1 LKATVDLKE
10 AISGAAIILNQARI
24 GGWPARLTDEVL
36 PVRFGAIGDESLG
49 IGGLR
54 AAMRTWPFVVQVSS
68 MILKYA
74 PNAWLLNL
82 TNPSDLVSRAWR
94 QAGCHQVLSLCDH
107 PQTLLREIAMLAE
120 IPEIAFRFGFLG
132 MTHVGWFMPPPDA
145 QLNRLLRKSPHLAS
159 WLQKW
164 NALPTHWRI
173 HLSDPDDLYL
183 HQRRNMGHRAR
194 ALKELAERLREL
206 IRKQDVEQYQAFLLT
221 RFPVWYSEI
230 VVPAIESLLGGKPAR
245 LIVGLP
251 NNGRLPEMNPNV
263 QVES

>member
-1 LKATVDLKE
+1 RLPLTRDFQIRIQGPTESHLHEVAAFTRALVGDRLDLKATVDLKE

-107 PQTLLREIAMLAE
+107 PQT
-120 IPEIAFRFGFLG
+120 
-132 MTHVGWFMPPPDA
+132 
-145 QLNRLLRKSPHLAS
+145 
-159 WLQKW
+159 
-164 NALPTHWRI
+164 
-173 HLSDPDDLYL
+173 
-183 HQRRNMGHRAR
+183 
-194 ALKELAERLREL
+194 
-206 IRKQDVEQYQAFLLT
+206 
-221 RFPVWYSEI
+221 
-230 VVPAIESLLGGKPAR
+230 
-245 LIVGLP
+245 
-251 NNGRLPEMNPNV
+251 
-263 QVES
+263 